1 MARKPRETQPKAEV
15 VADDELPKLPEAVA
29 AANVLAV
36 QGQQVIEQYGD
47 GLPYDRERVVTE
59 CRFFMAATAET
70 MLETGRRLILLK
82 ENEAHGDFIDIVE
95 GRLGMTARTAQRIM
109 AASVKFT
116 SPKLTPKATTLSFL
130 GKAKLFE
137 LVAEDDDELAAL
149 AEGGT
154 VAGLKLEDVDRMSVR
169 ELRAAL
175 REAREDAEAK
185 NKLIADK
192 NEKID
197 TLDAKLSAAKKRVKA
212 TPPDEEGEELR
223 KEAGIAAFA
232 VEADITGRLRPC
244 FQALIDHA
252 SAHGANHDEVM
263 AGMVCQIDRAL
274 AGLRE
279 EFGITAR
286 PEGYVVPEWAQNYQ
300 QEAAE

>member
-1 MARKPRETQPKAEV
+1 MARKPRETQTKAEV
-15 VADDELPKLPEAVA
+15 VTDEELPKLPEAVA

-47 GLPYDRERVVTE
+47 GLPYERERVVTE
-59 CRFFMAATAET
+59 CRFFMASATEAMFEI
-70 MLETGRRLILLK
+70 GKRLILIK
-82 ENEAHGDFIDIVE
+82 ESEPHGDFINIVE
-95 GRLGMTARTAQRIM
+95 SRLGMTPRTAQRFM
-109 AASVKFT
+109 LATAKLT
-116 SPKLTPKATTLSFL
+116 SPKLASKTRALAHL
-130 GKAKLFE
+130 GKSKLCD
-137 LVAEDDDELAAL
+137 LVAEDDDELADL
-149 AEGGT
+149 ADGGT
-154 VAGLKLEDVDRMSVR
+154 IAGLKLEDIDRMTSR

-212 TPPDEEGEELR
+212 MPPDEEGEELR
-223 KEAGIAAFA
+223 KEAGLAAFA
-232 VEADITGRLRPC
+232 VEADISGRLRPC

-252 SAHGANHDEVM
+252 GAHGSNHDDVM
-263 AGMVCQIDRAL
+263 AGMVCQIERTL

-279 EFGITAR
+279 EFGIKAR
-286 PEGYVVPEWAQNYQ
+286 PEGDELPEWARNYQ